1 MFVGIKEIYIKLLR
15 FLKEFL
21 VWLYLIFLCCRVLF
35 VLHLFGWPCYI
46 QMTMKKLPKLVVLL
60 GTGTRPALK
69 NITANINSS
78 ELYFLTLG
86 SNSTSVRVEIFA
98 KLLFVDLVFLKTKQE
113 WSENNSALRALC
125 RFPSAFA
132 CIMWLLSICHAP
144 GMLIIFI
151 PSCFEYSYFNP

>member
-1 MFVGIKEIYIKLLR
+1 
-15 FLKEFL
+15 
-21 VWLYLIFLCCRVLF
+21 
-35 VLHLFGWPCYI
+35 
-46 QMTMKKLPKLVVLL
+46 MTMKKLPKLVVLL

-113 WSENNSALRALC
+113 
-125 RFPSAFA
+125 
-132 CIMWLLSICHAP
+132 
-144 GMLIIFI
+144 
-151 PSCFEYSYFNP
+151 